1 VPYQIAASTKVRV
14 EYQLRSSDAVTL
26 QVTASA
32 PGIFG
37 YAGKSQAVAV
47 NQDGSFNSDTNPAA
61 RGDVVTLYATGEG
74 QTSPAG
80 VTGKLPLPGKWPAPA
95 GNVAVTFAGIAGEVQ
110 FKGVTTAGVLQV
122 NVKAP
127 AAAAVGS
134 AVPLV
139 LTVGGASSPARTT
152 LALK

>member
-1 VPYQIAASTKVRV
+1 V
-14 EYQLRSSDAVTL
+14 

-32 PGIFG
+32 PGIFA
-37 YAGKSQAVAV
+37 YAGNSQAVVV
-47 NQDGSFNSDTNPAA
+47 NEDGSFNSDTNPAA
-61 RGDVVTLYATGEG
+61 RGEVVTLYATGEG

-95 GNVAVTFAGIAGEVQ
+95 GNVAVTFGGIAGEVQ

-127 AAAAVGS
+127 ATAPAGS